1 MSINPSIK
9 KLFVLMLEN
18 RSYDNLF
25 GWSDLRG
32 WTPEGMPTHA
42 DGLLGKPV
50 YSNLDASN
58 RPHDVASGAPYRL
71 DFDPGHEFSD
81 VLVQLCG
88 RNMQA
93 GNWSV
98 RNDGVSLAQD
108 GAYPKMAEATDD
120 LGFAY
125 CLEAHGFDIAS
136 AMRCFSPEQ
145 LPVLNFLA
153 HQFAVCDRWFSSMP
167 GPTWPNRFF
176 ALAGTSWGLD
186 YSPSDL
192 RTVGSD
198 FFDGEKFGNGS
209 DSLLTRL
216 APEEWLVAHGDT
228 PQSWSIKGVD
238 ANGRKDCFISHD
250 ALLSQLAAGRLGEQV
265 KFVFIEPRY
274 DPLGGFREGESMHPS
289 GDVRAGEALVRKVY
303 EAIKASPYWDESI
316 LLVVFDEHGGF
327 FDHVIPPLPG
337 TLGAPP
343 LAASHPTGLTRHNF
357 RFDRYGVRVPAIVIS
372 PYVRQATIEHTFY
385 DHLSIGKTLEEIVR
399 RGGRAPLLATSRF
412 EDAASF
418 GKTLVLS
425 KPRGRDDIPECPV
438 PLPLPTRSDGVLGTP
453 AARAFAGLGWPP

>member
-32 WTPEGMPTHA
+32 WTPEGVPTHA

-108 GAYPKMAEATDD
+108 GAYPKMAEAPDD

-438 PLPLPTRSDGVLGTP
+438 PLPLPTRSDGVLGMP
-453 AARAFAGLGWPP
+453 AVRAFAGLGWPP

>member
-18 RSYDNLF
+18 RSYDNLL

-32 WTPEGMPTHA
+32 WTPEGAPTHA
-42 DGLLGKPV
+42 DGLLGKPS
-50 YSNLDASN
+50 YSNLDASS
-58 RPHDVASGAPYRL
+58 RAHGVAAGAPYRL

-81 VLVQLCG
+81 ALVQLCG
-88 RNMQA
+88 RGVRA
-93 GNWSV
+93 GNWEI
-98 RNDGVSLAQD
+98 RNDSVSLAQD
-108 GAYPKMAEATDD
+108 GVYPKMAEAPDD

-125 CLEAHGFDIAS
+125 CLDAYGFDIAS
-136 AMRCFSPEQ
+136 AMRCFSPDQ

-192 RTVGSD
+192 RVVGSD

-216 APEEWLVAHGDT
+216 APDEWLVAHGDT

-238 ANGRKDCFISHD
+238 ENGRGERFIKHD
-250 ALLSQLAAGRLGEQV
+250 DLLSRLASGGLGDQV

-274 DPLGGFREGESMHPS
+274 DPLGGFREGESMHPT

-303 EAIKASPYWDESI
+303 EAIKASLYWDESV

-327 FDHVIPPLPG
+327 FDHAIPPLPG
-337 TLGAPP
+337 TAGAPA
-343 LAASHPTGLTRHNF
+343 LAAAQPTGLTRHNF

-385 DHLSIGKTLEEIVR
+385 DHLSIGKTLEEIAR
-399 RGGRAPLLATSRF
+399 KGGRAPLLAASRF
-412 EDAASF
+412 ENAASF
-418 GKTLVLS
+418 GRALALQT
-425 KPRGRDDIPECPV
+425 PRARDDIPECPA
-438 PLPLPTRSDGVLGTP
+438 PLPLPIGSDSAAGTS
-453 AARAFAGLGWPP
+453 AARTFSGLGWPP

>member
-1 MSINPSIK
+1 MFINPSIK

-32 WTPEGMPTHA
+32 WTPGGVPAHA

-98 RNDGVSLAQD
+98 RNDGVSLGQD
-108 GAYPKMAEATDD
+108 GAYPKMAESPGD

-250 ALLSQLAAGRLGEQV
+250 SLLSRLAAGRLGEQV

-274 DPLGGFREGESMHPS
+274 DPLGGFREGESMHPT

-327 FDHVIPPLPG
+327 FDHAIPPLPG

-438 PLPLPTRSDGVLGTP
+438 PLPLPARSDGVLGTP